1 MIFGE
6 IILVSMQWGIALGI
20 ILSAAWFV
28 GSSIE
33 LLCGNKP
40 TGSWTEVM
48 HGLVVLWLLFST
60 TAVFMELRKVI

>member
-6 IILVSMQWGIALGI
+6 IILVSMQWSIALGI
-20 ILSAAWFV
+20 ILSAAWFI

-40 TGSWTEVM
+40 TGSWTEIM
-48 HGLVVLWLLFST
+48 HGLVVLWLIFST
-60 TAVFMELRKVI
+60 TVVFLELSKHI